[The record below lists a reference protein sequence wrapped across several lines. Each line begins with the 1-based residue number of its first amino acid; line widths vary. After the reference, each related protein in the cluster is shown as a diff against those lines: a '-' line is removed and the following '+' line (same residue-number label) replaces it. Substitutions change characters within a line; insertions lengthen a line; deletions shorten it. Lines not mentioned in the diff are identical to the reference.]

1 MPDFIPGLELSRSFY
16 FEAVKPILD
25 DKFPELK
32 HAAGLIGPGSEV
44 LGFDT
49 EMSSDHSWG
58 PRAILLLRE
67 EDQEMRPAIDD
78 ALRKNLPESFRSY
91 STNCGE
97 PDPND
102 NGTWSL
108 EPAEG
113 DVNHAV
119 QIDTLRR
126 YLIDHLGFDIDGGID
141 AIDWLTFPEQ
151 KLRTLSPS
159 NLFHDE
165 IGVRESLDRFA
176 WYPNDVWLYL
186 LAAGW
191 NRIGQEEHLMGR
203 SGLAGDEVGS
213 AILAARLVRDLMR
226 LCFLMERRYAPYPK
240 WFGTGFAHLNCAEKL
255 IPIFSEVLSS
265 RSWTEREAHLV
276 SAYEIVAGMHDRLGV
291 TDPIGAD
298 VGDFFGR
305 PFKVVHLHGKFSE
318 KIAER
323 IGDATLKSLARRG
336 PLGGIDQ
343 ISDNTD
349 LLSDPAYRVALK
361 GLYLLP

>member
-1 MPDFIPGLELSRSFY
+1 MGTPHPSD
-16 FEAVKPILD
+16 KPE
-25 DKFPELK
+25 P
-32 HAAGLIGPGSEV
+32 
-44 LGFDT
+44 
-49 EMSSDHSWG
+49 SDA
-58 PRAILLLRE
+58 RARFFALLRE
-67 EDQEMRPAIDD
+67 ALADDRFERLVLARPLADAAGDLRRVAVRAVQLRGERRLQFVHSHATRDD
-78 ALRKNLPESFRSY
+78 TKNL
-91 STNCGE
+91 
-97 PDPND
+97 
-102 NGTWSL
+102 
-108 EPAEG
+108 
-113 DVNHAV
+113 
-119 QIDTLRR
+119 
-126 YLIDHLGFDIDGGID
+126 DIDGGID

-298 VGDFFGR
+298 VVDFFGR